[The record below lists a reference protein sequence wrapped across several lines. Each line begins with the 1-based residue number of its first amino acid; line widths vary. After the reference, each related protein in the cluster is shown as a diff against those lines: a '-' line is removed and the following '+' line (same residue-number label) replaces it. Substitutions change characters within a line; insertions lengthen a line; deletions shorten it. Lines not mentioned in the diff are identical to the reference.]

1 LSAAALAAIFAAGC
15 SQLRWHKDGADP
27 AVLERDLTECQ
38 DNARLRARHE
48 APLFGQAPPAPVG
61 MDVRG
66 RVVTGNA
73 GRYDTDRALMEND
86 FTRACMRDKGYELAP
101 VEKQ

>member
-1 LSAAALAAIFAAGC
+1 
-15 SQLRWHKDGADP
+15 
-27 AVLERDLTECQ
+27 
-38 DNARLRARHE
+38 
-48 APLFGQAPPAPVG
+48 

-86 FTRACMRDKGYELAP
+86 FTRACMRDKGYEP
-101 VEKQ
+101 CPR